1 MVIELDPLTHV
12 VTVEIGKIKFVLS
25 QERNEKNSCQRF
37 VFSCHMMYED
47 IVDEHDTYRHHKYRT
62 FWQSKVE
69 MMRRNQIVPRH
80 FLRTFP
86 PNLLICMGI
95 PALYFFYFYFSHNL
109 DEEMYAISTIVVV
122 VVLLQAWTKGEK
134 DGPDRKYG
142 GLCKLYDPTNKKVN
156 NVDFDCQTAL
166 FSKHDYGLEGIL
178 YMILNHDL
186 CSISNLG
193 PVISAIEAMHAK
205 VIISRRNGTVVD
217 VIVPAVAN
225 NATKDEEDD
234 VLPVVND
241 VDDDDSCNEDV
252 NDTYDDYG
260 NYRSFLTSFN
270 TPPS

>member
-1 MVIELDPLTHV
+1 MHA
-12 VTVEIGKIKFVLS
+12 
-25 QERNEKNSCQRF
+25 
-37 VFSCHMMYED
+37 
-47 IVDEHDTYRHHKYRT
+47 TYRHHKYRT
-62 FWQSKVE
+62 FWQSKDVDE
-69 MMRRNQIVPRH
+69 MRRNLKSCRATFYAH
-80 FLRTFP
+80 FRPICDEYGHTSTCGNFNGNFP
-86 PNLLICMGI
+86 QV
-95 PALYFFYFYFSHNL
+95 Y

-260 NYRSFLTSFN
+260 TYEKRFTF
-270 TPPS
+270 PSIHRQLDTLQQTLYILSACE